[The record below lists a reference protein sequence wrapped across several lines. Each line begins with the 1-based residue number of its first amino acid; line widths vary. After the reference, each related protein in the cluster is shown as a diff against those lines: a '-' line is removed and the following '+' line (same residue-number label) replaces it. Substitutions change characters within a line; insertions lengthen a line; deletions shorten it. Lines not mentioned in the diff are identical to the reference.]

1 MIQHHRRLHIFALEF
16 VSKLPGLWN
25 KKNTN
30 VRLAKKKEKRY
41 NTTRPTSYRFVWS
54 LTRKTLFHTHLF
66 RKQPSFWRGPLCW
79 PRETRVY
86 QSEGPGGWFEASL
99 RRSCRT
105 GCRWPKRQPALCQL
119 QTVTLEAVK
128 GKRSIQCL
136 WTSTITRWQRCYH
149 SMRTIWTIDRKGK
162 VIQGLNQWTSKIL
175 ITKWVSQYL
184 YNNESSF
191 YVLWDEYKWWISI
204 VWEQY

>member
-1 MIQHHRRLHIFALEF
+1 MFMILSSRMLVNLATLFRFFGKFSVELEMTNPPCWYRAWRTIPTNNSSMLWFSTTDVSTYLHLNLSASFLASEI
-16 VSKLPGLWN
+16 

-30 VRLAKKKEKRY
+30 VRLVKIKKDKTQQGRHWSV
-41 NTTRPTSYRFVWS
+41 TRTAF
-54 LTRKTLFHTHLF
+54 FHTHLF

-128 GKRSIQCL
+128 GKKSIQCL
-136 WTSTITRWQRCYH
+136 WTSTITRWQRC
-149 SMRTIWTIDRKGK
+149 
-162 VIQGLNQWTSKIL
+162 
-175 ITKWVSQYL
+175 
-184 YNNESSF
+184 
-191 YVLWDEYKWWISI
+191 
-204 VWEQY
+204 